1 MQQPVLVLRPRND
14 VSSQLASE
22 ILICEGFPWLE
33 VRTLDEFDAP
43 APEVELLILAGVG
56 ASRSDADK
64 LAASVSNGLPFIS
77 LAPDQNIAAALGL
90 TLGGPTV
97 NAHLRVTGLSDWE
110 HGDLSLLCPG
120 DLSSPITGG
129 NPIASFVDPDD
140 RADGSAIVS
149 TGPGDLA
156 TVFGY
161 DLCKTIAHLRHGTGA
176 LDCPDE
182 NENLWGG
189 PRALY
194 GFWELSEHIPHNIP
208 LADIHQDILRS
219 LIRQYLPLSP
229 RIWHFPDAAPSVW
242 MVRGDGC
249 GEEGA
254 EIEVETVEQFDAY
267 LTFCRPF
274 KSRYDGA
281 LMREWHTRGHGISIE
296 ANINHITQPVTN
308 GHRQRLTSDEINAE
322 HLPAIRDHLEAHRDA
337 FHSETGLEMEV
348 FMTHSAQWTG
358 LPMAQI
364 VQELGWHTLQPF
376 QSIDPR
382 IRPGDEAGPY
392 LIGTALPMRYWDHEA
407 GVLDLWHVPYQWI
420 DRIWQTVASNRSST
434 IEELETLIGESG
446 EDYGEKLAR
455 FAEDAA
461 TKWHVGQVSSFHP
474 CYVSKDWPLLGSSRR
489 ALELGLAGART
500 VGAQFENL
508 ENWSRFIRTRAEIR
522 LVHSEMKDDQLRW
535 TLESEHDI
543 EGLTLLLPETIR
555 EIHSGPGEVRM
566 QEKQLEGRMQ
576 NFVVLNFIANQP
588 KTIYM
593 RATSNA

>member
-14 VSSQLASE
+14 VPSQLASE
-22 ILICEGFPWLE
+22 ILVCEGFPWLE

-43 APEVELLILAGVG
+43 PPGVELLILAGG
-56 ASRSDADK
+56 GTSRSEADK

-77 LAPDQNIAAALGL
+77 LAPDQNFAAALGL
-90 TLGGPTV
+90 TLGSPKV
-97 NAHLRVTGLSDWE
+97 NAHLRVTGLPSWE

-120 DLSSPITGG
+120 NLSSPITGG
-129 NPIASFVDPDD
+129 NPIASFVDPDGSE
-140 RADGSAIVS
+140 DGSAIVNS
-149 TGPGDLA
+149 GPGNLV

-161 DLCKTIAHLRHGTGA
+161 DLCRTIAHLRHGTGA

-182 NENLWGG
+182 NASLWGG

-194 GFWELSEHIPHNIP
+194 GFWELSEHIPHDIP

-219 LIRQYLPLSP
+219 LVRQYLPISP

-274 KSRYDGA
+274 KSRYDGD

-308 GHRQRLTSDEINAE
+308 GRRQRLTSVEINAA
-322 HLPAIRDHLEAHRDA
+322 HLPEIRDHLEAHRDA
-337 FHSETGLEMEV
+337 FHRETGLEMEV

-358 LPMAQI
+358 LPMAEI
-364 VQELGWHTLQPF
+364 VKELGWRTLQPF

-382 IRPGDEAGPY
+382 IRPGDEAGPF
-392 LIGTALPMRYWDHEA
+392 LIGTALPMRYWDHQA

-434 IEELETLIGESG
+434 IEELESLIGESG

-455 FAEDAA
+455 FAEEAA
-461 TKWHVGQVSSFHP
+461 TKWHVTQVSSFHP

-489 ALELGLAGART
+489 ALELGLAGARDA
-500 VGAQFENL
+500 GAKFENL
-508 ENWSRFIRTRAEIR
+508 ENWSRFIRSRAEIR
-522 LVHSEMKDDQLRW
+522 LVNLEKKSDQLWW
-535 TLESEHDI
+535 TLESGEDI

-555 EIHSGPGEVRM
+555 TVHSDQGEVRILN
-566 QEKQLEGRMQ
+566 KRLEQRAQ
-576 NFVVLNFIANQP
+576 NFVVLDFVANQSRTICM
-588 KTIYM
+588 KTS
-593 RATSNA
+593 SNA